1 MTQIEDFENLRDS
14 VFTTSSRDIRDY
26 SEITQRDIETVK
38 NNILVNQ
45 FKFKKND

>member
-1 MTQIEDFENLRDS
+1 MKLIGDFEILSDS

-45 FKFKKND
+45 LNLKKHD

>member
-1 MTQIEDFENLRDS
+1 MKDFENLNDS
-14 VFTTSSRDIRDY
+14 IFTTSSRDIRDY

-45 FKFKKND
+45 LKFKKT